1 MIVEMSA
8 TSVPATNGRLARR
21 QSVDFKRL
29 NLSGSDQALMR
40 KWSRT
45 VAAIYILAAVVGL
58 VAAIATSGPRL
69 DNVAAQRTPAVVTF
83 DQN

>member
-1 MIVEMSA
+1 M
-8 TSVPATNGRLARR
+8 R

-45 VAAIYILAAVVGL
+45 VAAIYISAAVVGL

>member
-1 MIVEMSA
+1 M
-8 TSVPATNGRLARR
+8 R

>member
-1 MIVEMSA
+1 M
-8 TSVPATNGRLARR
+8 R
-21 QSVDFKRL
+21 QSVDFKHL
-29 NLSGSDQALMR
+29 DLSGSDQALMR